1 MSIPSDLSQPSVGAE
16 SAARFAD
23 LRFLV
28 VEDQGFQRWV
38 AANMLSG
45 LGARFVFSAPDGQ
58 AALDI
63 YQEIDPPID
72 VIVSDLDMPGMD
84 GMEFIR
90 HVGEV
95 GLPVS
100 LIVVSGLDRSL
111 LASVGTM
118 ARAYGVNLLGII
130 EKPATAKKL
139 GALVRLHG
147 VRPARPERPKAL
159 PEFAIEEISAGLA
172 RGEFEPFF
180 QPKMEI
186 ATRAIKGAEAVARWR
201 HPTKGVVGPQSF
213 IAPLEKAGRIEVLT
227 DIMLAKAAAACVTWQ
242 AAGFDAGVSV
252 NLSLE
257 SLVDM
262 TVADRVTDIVTG
274 VGLSPRAVV
283 LEVTE
288 SAAATNLGKVLENLS
303 RLRMKGFGLSID
315 DYGTGYSSMQQLTR
329 IPFTELKI
337 DQSFVRNA
345 ATQEASRAM
354 LESSLEMAAKLRI
367 SAVAEGVETQAQ
379 LDLLASLGCTQVQ
392 GYYVAHPMDLAGYLA
407 WIREHRGA

>member
-1 MSIPSDLSQPSVGAE
+1 MSIPSDLSQPGVDAA

-45 LGARFVFSAPDGQ
+45 LVARSVFSAPDGQ

-147 VRPARPERPKAL
+147 IRPARPERPKAV
-159 PEFAIEEISAGLA
+159 PEFAIEEISAGLD

-201 HPTKGVVGPQSF
+201 HPTKGGVGPQPF
-213 IAPLEKAGRIEVLT
+213 IPPLEKAGRIEVLT
-227 DIMLAKAAAACVTWQ
+227 DIMLAKAA
-242 AAGFDAGVSV
+242 
-252 NLSLE
+252 
-257 SLVDM
+257 
-262 TVADRVTDIVTG
+262 
-274 VGLSPRAVV
+274 
-283 LEVTE
+283 
-288 SAAATNLGKVLENLS
+288 
-303 RLRMKGFGLSID
+303 
-315 DYGTGYSSMQQLTR
+315 
-329 IPFTELKI
+329 
-337 DQSFVRNA
+337 
-345 ATQEASRAM
+345 
-354 LESSLEMAAKLRI
+354 
-367 SAVAEGVETQAQ
+367 
-379 LDLLASLGCTQVQ
+379 
-392 GYYVAHPMDLAGYLA
+392 
-407 WIREHRGA
+407 

>member
-63 YQEIDPPID
+63 DQEIDPAMD
-72 VIVSDLDMPGMD
+72 VIVSGVDMPGMD

-100 LIVVSGLDRSL
+100 VIVVSGRDRSL

-118 ARAYGVNLLGII
+118 ARAYGVNVLGVI

-139 GALVRLHG
+139 AALIGLHG
-147 VRPARPERPKAL
+147 TRPARPERPKAV

-186 ATRAIKGAEAVARWR
+186 ATRVVKGAEAVARWR
-201 HPTKGVVGPQSF
+201 HPTKGVISPQSF
-213 IAPLEKAGRIEVLT
+213 IAPLEKAGCIEVLT
-227 DIMLAKAAAACVTWQ
+227 DIMLAKAASACVTWQ
-242 AAGFDAGVSV
+242 AAGHDAGVSV

-262 TVADRVTDIVTG
+262 TVADRVNNIVTG
-274 VGLSPRAVV
+274 MGLAPRSVV

-288 SAAATNLGKVLENLS
+288 SAAATNLGNEPRNRS
-303 RLRMKGFGLSID
+303 RLRMKRSGLSID
-315 DYGTGYSSMQQLTR
+315 DYGTGYSSMQQPPR
-329 IPFTELKI
+329 IPFPHLKI
-337 DQSFVRNA
+337 HQSFWPNA
-345 ATQEASRAM
+345 STQDASR
-354 LESSLEMAAKLRI
+354 
-367 SAVAEGVETQAQ
+367 
-379 LDLLASLGCTQVQ
+379 
-392 GYYVAHPMDLAGYLA
+392 P
-407 WIREHRGA
+407 